1 MAVKEHA
8 MGEGT
13 IAYHGESA
21 EYWAEK
27 TRRLPVWR
35 PRITIG
41 LALAGLLLVAYAGS
55 PLAPSA
61 VTGVVTQAVL
71 ADGGA
76 STHAV
81 VAYPGGSAAKYA
93 NITLSG
99 PYSEG
104 QDVALLVRGGS
115 VYEGDAF
122 GTESIW
128 VIGVLLLLVAGGR
141 KLSAS
146 RHRGDVITFS

>member
-8 MGEGT
+8 IGKGT
-13 IAYHGESA
+13 IAYHGESP
-21 EYWAEK
+21 EYWAQK

-41 LALAGLLLVAYAGS
+41 LAMAGLLLVVYAGS
-55 PLAPSA
+55 PLAPTA

-76 STHAV
+76 STRAV
-81 VAYPGGSAAKYA
+81 VAYPDGSTTKHET
-93 NITLSG
+93 ITLPG

-115 VYEGDAF
+115 AYAGDAL

-141 KLSAS
+141 RLWAW
-146 RHRGDVITFS
+146 RHRGEVTTFS